1 VKGGGRALKISADGD
16 VDDLLKKT
24 QAEVCLTQVRADLLK
39 LYRSAE
45 AKEQGEEAFPSSSL
59 IQNIDGGRSESSAF
73 YVEYPDAQST
83 EIKEMLK
90 ALVEEKLEVLSTH
103 VKEKLEVLLQMSP
116 ANFRILP
123 VPDDFESSFR
133 DGTWS
138 KKVKAHYEVEYCTV
152 LSQLFPQSYLYYWFP
167 AVSEHIV
174 PKGQWQLAKGL
185 GFKVSDS
192 RNGLLLLKHLEKT
205 YHAGK
210 WTPIPTGN
218 HANGVELKIY
228 VSNDLKAKQ
237 IEYEDGTVV
246 CGKEGGKGKLK
257 HLTFGDLH
265 EKIICVNPPPYM
277 RSLYLKAQ
285 MAHGECE
292 ELPNPQRCAENYEK
306 QCGAMKEELFQR
318 LLRSQP
324 DLALPVVQ

>member
-1 VKGGGRALKISADGD
+1 M
-16 VDDLLKKT
+16 
-24 QAEVCLTQVRADLLK
+24 
-39 LYRSAE
+39 
-45 AKEQGEEAFPSSSL
+45 
-59 IQNIDGGRSESSAF
+59 
-73 YVEYPDAQST
+73 EYPDAQST

-205 YHAGK
+205 YQAGK
-210 WTPIPTGN
+210 WTLIPTGN

-246 CGKEGGKGKLK
+246 RGKEGGKGKLK
-257 HLTFGDLH
+257 HLTFWRPARKNHLCEPTSLH
-265 EKIICVNPPPYM
+265 
-277 RSLYLKAQ
+277 A
-285 MAHGECE
+285 
-292 ELPNPQRCAENYEK
+292 
-306 QCGAMKEELFQR
+306 
-318 LLRSQP
+318 LLVSQST
-324 DLALPVVQ
+324 DGSWRM